1 MIFFIED
8 NNYGISVDG
17 SFQTPGGNIAHNLAA
32 FSNLRIFEGDGAD
45 PEEASDLIEAAVEHV
60 RKRLSPVLLRL
71 SVPRLCGHSGAD
83 NQSYK
88 TAEQKADELSRD
100 PLPRLK
106 EYCRKKK
113 ILTLKQ
119 WEELEKNVEIK
130 VREALERA
138 LQYGQPHQQD
148 IMEHL
153 FYNHKQIQ
161 TVGGAYAES
170 YSFMN
175 NDDEGPKGQ
184 RMNLIDAVRNT
195 LESELAVNPRVLVFG
210 EDVGMKGGVHGA
222 TVGLQKK
229 FGNSRVFD
237 TSLSEE
243 GIIGRSVGMA
253 YAGLIPVPEI
263 QFRKYLDPAI
273 EQFNDTGTIRWRTNN
288 AFAAPYILR
297 IPIGHS
303 KRTGDPWHSVSGEA
317 IFAHTLGW
325 RIAIPSN
332 VSDAV
337 GLLRSAIR
345 GNDPT
350 VFLEHRNILDTSV
363 SRGNYPGNN
372 YIVEFGK
379 ASIIQ
384 AGTQATVITW
394 GEMVHRVKEASQ
406 LLADISLEIIDLRTI
421 APWDKE
427 TVLMS
432 IKKTGRCLIAHE
444 DCITA
449 GFGAEI
455 AAYLA
460 KEAFTYLDAPID
472 RVATPDIP
480 IPYNLGLMDIVIPT
494 TSILQERIKALVQF

>member
-1 MIFFIED
+1 
-8 NNYGISVDG
+8 
-17 SFQTPGGNIAHNLAA
+17 
-32 FSNLRIFEGDGAD
+32 
-45 PEEASDLIEAAVEHV
+45 
-60 RKRLSPVLLRL
+60 
-71 SVPRLCGHSGAD
+71 
-83 NQSYK
+83 
-88 TAEQKADELSRD
+88 
-100 PLPRLK
+100 
-106 EYCRKKK
+106 
-113 ILTLKQ
+113 LKQ

-243 GIIGRSVGMA
+243 GIIGRSIGMA